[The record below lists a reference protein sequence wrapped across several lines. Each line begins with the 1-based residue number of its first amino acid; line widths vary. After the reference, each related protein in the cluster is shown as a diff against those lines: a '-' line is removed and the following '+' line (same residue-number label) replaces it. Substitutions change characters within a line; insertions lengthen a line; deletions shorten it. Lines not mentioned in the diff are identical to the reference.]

1 VNLRPARA
9 TRDSPAMAQDS
20 SLPEFWSTRYRHHV
34 TPWDAGKVPAELR
47 HFAATLP
54 ALTRILVPGCG
65 SAHEVVFLAQA
76 GMDVLAIDFSPEAVE
91 LAQQHAGALADRI
104 RLADFF
110 TFDPGSAPVEVIYER
125 AFLCALPRRLWTH
138 YAERMADLLAP
149 QQRLAG
155 FFFYSDNLK
164 GPPFGTSPQ
173 ELLDLL
179 DAAFERIEDRPTAEP
194 LPVFQDGERWQVWRR
209 R

>member
-1 VNLRPARA
+1 MRWSSWPRPEWTYSRS
-9 TRDSPAMAQDS
+9 TSVPKPS
-20 SLPEFWSTRYRHHV
+20 SSRSST
-34 TPWDAGKVPAELR
+34 
-47 HFAATLP
+47 
-54 ALTRILVPGCG
+54 
-65 SAHEVVFLAQA
+65 
-76 GMDVLAIDFSPEAVE
+76 
-91 LAQQHAGALADRI
+91 
-104 RLADFF
+104 LADFF

-125 AFLCALPRRLWTH
+125 AFLCALPRKLWTR

>member
-1 VNLRPARA
+1 
-9 TRDSPAMAQDS
+9 MAQDS
-20 SLPEFWSTRYRHHV
+20 SLPEFWSTRYRDHV

-47 HFAATLP
+47 QFAGTLP
-54 ALTRILVPGCG
+54 ARTRVLVPGCG

-76 GMDVLAIDFSPEAVE
+76 GVDVLAIDFSPEAIE

-110 TFDPGSAPVEVIYER
+110 AFDPGAAPFEVIYER
-125 AFLCALPRRLWTH
+125 AFLCALPRKLWTH

-149 QQRLAG
+149 QSRLAG
-155 FFFYSDNLK
+155 FFFYGENPK

-173 ELLDLL
+173 ELHDLL
-179 DAAFERIEDRPTAEP
+179 DARFEQIDDRPTTEP
-194 LPVFQDGERWQVWRR
+194 LPVFQGGERWQVWRR